1 MSNAQAKPAHLAD
14 DGLPKVDVIE
24 LATKLVM
31 PLSGMRAATMV
42 STREVR
48 AMAEVILAFN
58 QLGVDAAG
66 LIYLLNRLG
75 DAPRSAQRD
84 LANRAEVQATKVEKQ
99 LEAFNYMEIYGGQH
113 P

>member
-1 MSNAQAKPAHLAD
+1 MTTAQAKPAELAE

-31 PLSGMRAATMV
+31 PHSGPRAATMV
-42 STREVR
+42 STREIR
-48 AMAEVILAFN
+48 AMAQSIMALN

-75 DAPRSAQRD
+75 DAPAEARRG
-84 LANRAEVQATKVEKQ
+84 LAARAEVQATKVEQQ
-99 LEAFNYMEIYGGQH
+99 LQAFNYMEIYGDQH

>member
-1 MSNAQAKPAHLAD
+1 MSAAQAKAAPLAD

-31 PLSGMRAATMV
+31 PLTGPRAATMV
-42 STREVR
+42 STREIR
-48 AMAEVILAFN
+48 ALAEAIMAFN

-75 DAPRSAQRD
+75 DAKPEERRD
-84 LANRAEVQATKVEKQ
+84 LMRRAEVQAAKVEQQ
-99 LEAFNYMEIYGGQH
+99 LTAFNYMEIYGDPH